1 MAMSVAQVAAFTA
14 ATGGASAANVSMT
27 IRMVLAAVTLL
38 WFGWLVFGAYRAWA
52 GGQVEAD
59 DAMWWLL
66 RGAIW
71 VMAVTW
77 LVS

>member
-14 ATGGASAANVSMT
+14 ATGGTTAADVSMT
-27 IRMVLAAVTLL
+27 IRMVLAAVMLA
-38 WFGWLVFGAYRAWA
+38 WFGWLVFGAYKAWA
-52 GGQVEAD
+52 GGQVESD

-77 LVS
+77 FVN